1 MSDPKEATMRTYQK
15 IILAIILPAL
25 VGWLNAAPMGTA
37 FNYQGYL
44 TVNGN
49 GANGQ
54 YDMRFELYDDATLTI
69 NHKVGQTIT
78 RAPVDVSKGLFT
90 TNIDFGSGIFDGKAY
105 WLEVAVRPN
114 GSVSPYTV
122 QSPRV
127 QIRPVPNAL
136 FAATADTAITANTVS
151 ANAVNGAA
159 IQNNSITANK
169 ISSGQVVKSLNGL
182 TDNVALSA
190 GSGVTLG
197 TNGNSLSISANSGSG
212 WSLTGNSGT
221 SAGLNFLGTS
231 DNQPLQLKAYGNR
244 GLELK
249 SVGRGDFF
257 SSENSLNFLGG
268 ASLNYISDGVLGGTV
283 SGGGGSLFA
292 GGLFYDFPNRVIGD
306 FGTVGG
312 GEDNSAGQYATVPGG
327 TGNRAAGQYSLAAG
341 RSARASHNNSF
352 VWNSYNRS
360 ASSFA
365 PSRFHVFAQNGFSVD
380 YDAQREDGGGVHWA
394 GFGVFP
400 GQTLSTWTGAYLD
413 DNADWHSRNVIAYGD
428 GNELAYLGGDGVGG
442 DVQIGSMNPSVVNI
456 AAYNPATGQYMNMFV
471 RTLTITGGADLA
483 EPFQMSH
490 ANIPEGSVVIID
502 EEHPGQLKQSTQPYD
517 TRVAGVIS
525 GANGINP
532 GLSLR
537 QEGKLADGQ
546 NVALTGRVY
555 VRADASYGAI
565 KPGDLLTT
573 SPTPGHAM
581 KVNDHIRA
589 QGAVLGKAMSALND
603 GKDMVLVLVTLQ

>member
-1 MSDPKEATMRTYQK
+1 MFDPKEATMRTYQK
-15 IILAIILPAL
+15 IILAIVLPAL
-25 VGWLNAAPMGTA
+25 ASWLNAAPMGTA

-69 NHKVGQTIT
+69 NHKVGPTIT

-114 GSVSPYTV
+114 GSVSSYVV

-136 FAATADTAITANTVS
+136 FAATADTANSANGVA
-151 ANAVNGAA
+151 ANAVNGTG

-182 TDNVALSA
+182 RDDVTLSA
-190 GSGVTLG
+190 GAGITLG
-197 TNGNSLSISANSGSG
+197 TNGNSLSISANSGSD

-221 SAGLNFLGTS
+221 SAGPNFLGTI
-231 DNQPLQLKAYGNR
+231 DNQPLQLKAFNNR
-244 GLELK
+244 GLELET
-249 SVGRGDFF
+249 VGRGDFF
-257 SSENSLNFLGG
+257 SSESSLNLLGG
-268 ASLNYISDGVLGGTV
+268 SPLNYISDGVIGGTV
-283 SGGGGSLFA
+283 SGGGGSVFA
-292 GGLFYDFPNRVIGD
+292 VGSSFEFPNRVTGD
-306 FGTVGG
+306 FGSVGG
-312 GEDNSAGQYATVPGG
+312 GENNAASQYATVPGG
-327 TGNRAAGQYSLAAG
+327 SGNTAAGQYSFAAG
-341 RSARASHNNSF
+341 RSARANHDGSF
-352 VWNSYNRS
+352 VWNSYNR
-360 ASSFA
+360 AANSFA

-380 YDAQREDGGGVHWA
+380 YDVQRPDGGGAHWA
-394 GFGVFP
+394 GFGVSP
-400 GQTLSTWTGAYLD
+400 GQTLSTWTGAFLE
-413 DNADWHSRNVIAYGD
+413 DNGDWHSRYVIAYGE
-428 GNELAYLGGDGVGG
+428 GNELAYLGGDGVGA
-442 DVQIGSMNPSVVNI
+442 DVQIGSLNPGVANV

-471 RTLTITGGADLA
+471 RTLTIMGGADLA

-490 ANIPEGSVVIID
+490 ADISEGSVVIID

-517 TRVAGVIS
+517 TRVAGVVS
-525 GANGINP
+525 GANGVNP

-537 QEGKLADGQ
+537 QEGRLDGGQ

-555 VRADASYGAI
+555 VLADASYGAI

-573 SPTPGHAM
+573 SSTPGHAM
-581 KVNDHIRA
+581 KVTDHTRA
-589 QGAVLGKAMSALND
+589 QGAVLGKAMSTLAE
-603 GKDMVLVLVTLQ
+603 GKDTVLVLVTLQ